1 MGHDHPVDVEAGGWL
16 NTLGITTLC
25 QWDLLMFLYR
35 HQTSLFGADYLA
47 RLSGYATETVVSTM
61 ATLESLGLVG
71 RSRISQGARF
81 YQCIAPTSPP
91 HDEAL
96 ARLLELASHRAGRL
110 RLSRQLRRDG
120 RSPAEGLQAARR
132 FLAEARRAAQ
142 AADPKR
148 RRKGGKHGRKRSD
161 SDRHRRP

>member
-1 MGHDHPVDVEAGGWL
+1 MGHDNPVDIEVAGWL

-25 QWDLLMFLYR
+25 QWDLLVFLYR

-47 RLSGYATETVVSTM
+47 RLSGYATETVVTAM
-61 ATLESLGLVG
+61 VTLESLGLVG

-91 HDEAL
+91 HDRAF
-96 ARLLELASHRAGRL
+96 ARLLELIGHRAGRL

-120 RSPAEGLQAARR
+120 RSPTEGLQAARR
-132 FLAEARRAAQ
+132 FLAEGRRAAKLRTQ
-142 AADPKR
+142 KAAERRNTWPKAI
-148 RRKGGKHGRKRSD
+148 
-161 SDRHRRP
+161 

>member
-1 MGHDHPVDVEAGGWL
+1 MGHDNTVDTEVIDWL

-47 RLSGYATETVVSTM
+47 RLSGYAIELVVPAM
-61 ATLESLGLVG
+61 AALESLGLIE
-71 RSRISQGARF
+71 RSRVSQGARYYHF
-81 YQCIAPTSPP
+81 IVPSPP
-91 HDEAL
+91 MHREAF
-96 ARLLELASHRAGRL
+96 ARLLDLAGHRAGRL
-110 RLSRQLRRDG
+110 RLCRQLRREG

-142 AADPKR
+142 LRAQKDEAR
-148 RRKGGKHGRKRSD
+148 RVAWLKAI
-161 SDRHRRP
+161 